1 MRAAQVM
8 VPEMK
13 CELDLYEYVLVHTSM
28 YFLTQVCTK
37 YVLFYQSTY
46 LVYTSMYS
54 VYKNIAGQGDAFLC
68 RMKVGNITVCMTCM
82 LWCSNTKSVPL
93 LVSNIHDII
102 LVRTT

>member
-1 MRAAQVM
+1 MRAALVM

-13 CELDLYEYVLVHTSM
+13 CELDLYEYVLVHTST
-28 YFLTQVCTK
+28 YFLTQVRTK

-54 VYKNIAGQGDAFLC
+54 VYKNIAGDAFLC
-68 RMKVGNITVCMTCM
+68 RMKVGNNTVCMTCM

-93 LVSNIHDII
+93 LVSKH
-102 LVRTT
+102 T